1 VTTFLQYKILVPLAI
16 LLGFAPFTPEP
27 HLIQKIRMLQQGT
40 LTRPLDIFDLF
51 WHAWPL
57 VLLGFK
63 TGRDLGRKLH
73 GSREGT

>member
-57 VLLGFK
+57 LLLGYK
-63 TGRDLGRKLH
+63 AGRDLGRKLH
-73 GSREGT
+73 GPREGS